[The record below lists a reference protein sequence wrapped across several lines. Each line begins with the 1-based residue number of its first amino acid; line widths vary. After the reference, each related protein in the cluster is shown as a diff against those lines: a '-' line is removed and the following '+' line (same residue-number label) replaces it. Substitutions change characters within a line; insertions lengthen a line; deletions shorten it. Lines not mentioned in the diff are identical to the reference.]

1 SMQQAA
7 RDAKLEKGQED
18 ARESERKALERATQ
32 ERILANEEAEK
43 IAKEKAKSELR
54 TKRLRDETEAH
65 ATRERED
72 PPAIGTIIKSVRDAD
87 QLLCDGYRYRRD
99 KSRWRCVNAHCIG
112 RAGVTQ
118 LGFYQLASSHTH
130 APNPEDVA
138 KARYNH
144 EIRQRAKQSH
154 DPPRNIISDA
164 RMNVSAEA
172 AASIPQYTTTQR
184 AIERIRKEN
193 DVARPTP
200 TTFADIVLPDELKV
214 NSRGQKFLLYDNQDV
229 DRRVLISASEYALD
243 RLDQSSSWHVD
254 GTFKVAPKLFQ
265 QLYTIHGY
273 IRGKTV
279 PLVFCILPNKTQ
291 ATYEEVFTEINTHL
305 ENLPHHINLDFEK
318 AAENA

>member
-43 IAKEKAKSELR
+43 TAKEKAKSELR
-54 TKRLRDETEAH
+54 TKRLRDETEAQATREREDPPAQ

-72 PPAIGTIIKSVRDAD
+72 PPAIGAIIKSVRDAD

-144 EIRQRAKQSH
+144 EIRQRTKQSH
-154 DPPRNIISDA
+154 DPPRTIISDA

-229 DRRVLISASEYALD
+229 DRRVLIFASEYALD

-254 GTFKVAPKLFQ
+254 GTFKELGLKREF
-265 QLYTIHGY
+265 
-273 IRGKTV
+273 
-279 PLVFCILPNKTQ
+279 
-291 ATYEEVFTEINTHL
+291 L
-305 ENLPHHINLDFEK
+305 ENEQSRIAMKNLGALAFVKPEDVPIVFDK
-318 AAENA
+318 IKSGAPTAVQGK